1 MIDKLPDLIVLKIVE
16 FLKLPDLINFFKAY
30 PQLKSNL
37 FRFKKKF
44 YYFDYINSVNHE
56 FTFDLNFLENNGF
69 MILGELISLR
79 NSFMQDYI
87 FSQNNNFVCYVD
99 TRPWFILEYYIN
111 FFKDIEGYELPDFLE
126 MEFIE
131 DKMSIYGTMREEP
144 IELKEV
150 NVNITSK
157 IQDYIFPKRGFITVK
172 HLNNFNILS
181 KIL

>member
-1 MIDKLPDLIVLKIVE
+1 MDKLPDLIVLKIVE
-16 FLKLPDLINFFKAY
+16 FLKLPDLINFLKGY

-37 FRFKKKF
+37 IRFKKKF

-56 FTFDLNFLENNGF
+56 FIFDLNFLENNGLR
-69 MILGELISLR
+69 ILEELIILR
-79 NSFMQDYI
+79 NSYIQDYI

-99 TRPWFILEYYIN
+99 TRPWFIVEYYMN

-131 DKMSIYGTMREEP
+131 DKKSIYGTMRPDP

-150 NVNITSK
+150 NLNITSK
-157 IQDYIFPKRGFITVK
+157 IQDYIFPKRGFRTVK

>member
-16 FLKLPDLINFFKAY
+16 FLKLPDLINFFITY
-30 PQLKSNL
+30 PQLRTNL
-37 FRFKKKF
+37 SRFKKKF
-44 YYFDYINSVNHE
+44 YYFDYINSINHE
-56 FTFDLNFLENNGF
+56 FVFDLNFLENNGLT
-69 MILGELISLR
+69 ILNDLISLR
-79 NSFMQDYI
+79 NSYIQDYI

-111 FFKDIEGYELPDFLE
+111 FFKDIEEYQLPDFLE

-131 DKMSIYGTMREEP
+131 DKKSIYGTMREEP

-157 IQDYIFPKRGFITVK
+157 IQDYIYPKRGFKTVK
-172 HLNNFNILS
+172 HKNNFNILS